1 LPDVKDINREKEQQK
16 KNEKKSIFG
25 VGGTFWIAIVIL
37 IILLLLSLVVLGI
50 RLIGY
55 AHVDDREVM
64 LKSNM
69 DTELDIFSV
78 IYKNETGNITVEGID
93 GKKVIAPG
101 TDVDYTVRL
110 RNKDTIA
117 IDYTLIVQV
126 DLLATEKPL
135 SDYEIP
141 LLYRLIDPEDHYLA
155 GDAKSWA
162 DRETLDGLSHN
173 GTIKIGESAEYL
185 FQWKWPFESGDDA
198 YDTFLGNIKGED
210 VGIKVTFTLRAE
222 ANTTLDA
229 NGGFWGSGL
238 GRTVLLW
245 LFFLLLLLAII
256 LLLISLFKRHKKDPE
271 PEPDPEPIA
280 PIVVSEPDPEP
291 IAPIV
296 VSEPEEEEPEA
307 EPEPEFIPPPP
318 PAAPK
323 KKEGFV
329 GKMEYINI
337 DVLAAN
343 FNDGDTI
350 TLKILKA
357 KGLIRSDAKQMKILA
372 RNAATL
378 NKALIIETQG
388 ISAEARK
395 YIIAA
400 GGKVII
406 TKG

>member
-1 LPDVKDINREKEQQK
+1 MSDVKDTEVKDSEKEK
-16 KNEKKSIFG
+16 KKERKSIFG
-25 VGGTFWIAIVIL
+25 VGGTFWVAMVIL
-37 IILLLLSLVVLGI
+37 FILLILSLIVLGI
-50 RLIGY
+50 RMGQY
-55 AHVDDREVM
+55 VHVDNREVM

-78 IYKNETGNITVEGID
+78 IYRNDLGEITVEGMD
-93 GKKVIAPG
+93 GEKVIAPG

-126 DLLATEKPL
+126 ELLATEKPL

-141 LLYRLIDPEDHYLA
+141 LLYRLLDPEDNYLA
-155 GDAKSWA
+155 GDAKTWA
-162 DRETLDGLSHN
+162 DRKTLDSLSHN
-173 GTIKIGESAEYL
+173 GTIKRGESAEYL

-198 YDTFLGNIKGED
+198 YDTFLGNIAGED
-210 VGIKVTFTLRAE
+210 VGIKVSFTLRAE

-238 GRTVLLW
+238 ARTILW
-245 LFFLLLLLAII
+245 CLFFILLLIAII
-256 LLLISLFKRHKKDPE
+256 LLLISIFKRKKKEPE
-271 PEPDPEPIA
+271 PEPII
-280 PIVVSEPDPEP
+280 PIVIP
-291 IAPIV
+291 
-296 VSEPEEEEPEA
+296 
-307 EPEPEFIPPPP
+307 EPEPEPVPPPP
-318 PAAPK
+318 PPKPK

-337 DVLAAN
+337 DVLDAN
-343 FNDGDTI
+343 FEHGDRI
-350 TLKILKA
+350 TLRVLKE
-357 KGLIRSDAKQMKILA
+357 KGLIDPKTKQMKILA

-378 NKALIIETQG
+378 EKSFIVETQG

>member
-1 LPDVKDINREKEQQK
+1 LSDVKDTEIKDSEKEK
-16 KNEKKSIFG
+16 KKERKSIFG
-25 VGGTFWIAIVIL
+25 VGGTFWVAMVIL
-37 IILLLLSLVVLGI
+37 FILLLLSLVVLGI
-50 RLIGY
+50 RLSEY
-55 AHVDDREVM
+55 AHVDNRELM

-78 IYKNETGNITVEGID
+78 IYKNATGEITVEGLD
-93 GKKVIAPG
+93 GQKVIAPG

-126 DLLATEKPL
+126 ELLATEKPL

-141 LLYRLIDPEDHYLA
+141 LLYRLLDPEDNYLA
-155 GDAKSWA
+155 GDAKTWA
-162 DRETLDGLSHN
+162 DRKTLDGLSHN
-173 GTIKIGESAEYL
+173 GTIKRGESAEYL

-198 YDTFLGNIKGED
+198 YDTFLGNIAGED
-210 VGIKVTFTLRAE
+210 VGIKVSFTLRAE
-222 ANTTLDA
+222 ANTSIGA

-238 GRTVLLW
+238 GRAIWWW
-245 LFFLLLLLAII
+245 LFFILLLIAII
-256 LLLISLFKRHKKDPE
+256 LLLISIFKRKKKEPE
-271 PEPDPEPIA
+271 PEPEPEPIVI
-280 PIVVSEPDPEP
+280 P
-291 IAPIV
+291 
-296 VSEPEEEEPEA
+296 
-307 EPEPEFIPPPP
+307 EPEPEPIIPIVIPEPEPEPEPVPPPP
-318 PAAPK
+318 PPKPK

-337 DVLAAN
+337 DVLDAN
-343 FNDGDTI
+343 FEHGDRI
-350 TLKILKA
+350 TLRVLKE
-357 KGLIRSDAKQMKILA
+357 KGLIDPKTKQMKILA

-378 NKALIIETQG
+378 EKSFIVETQG